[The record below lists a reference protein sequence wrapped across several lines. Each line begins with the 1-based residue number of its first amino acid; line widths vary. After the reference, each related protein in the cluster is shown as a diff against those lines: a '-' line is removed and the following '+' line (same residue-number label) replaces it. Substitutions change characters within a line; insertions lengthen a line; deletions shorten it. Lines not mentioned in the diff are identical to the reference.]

1 MSITNSATELKVATV
16 KFEQRFEQTIEGI
29 TRMSGFV
36 RARHFIPLIDVLD
49 LDANPR
55 SSKVGRVTA
64 AIMDSIANTPDEFPF
79 KSKGILL
86 GATEYER
93 LDRGRIRATFRDA
106 HVEGILDGGHNTLA
120 IGLHILKLAGVPDVQ
135 LRKAKNWFTFRE
147 LWDAETERLKS
158 LRGQASSFDHRDD
171 DLDFLIPLEL
181 IVPADPDDQVQ
192 IDRFQSSILEICE
205 ARNNNAE
212 LVVGAKSNKAGFY
225 EDLRSYLPENIA
237 ARIEWKPNEPGAFVK
252 VQDLIALTWLPLGML
267 NPMPVDEGER
277 PVIPP
282 IPQNLYRNKGECMQK
297 FHDLMSM
304 DAVTHDRAGIADLYN
319 PSVRSALKIAA
330 QIPGLYDL
338 IYDRFPNAYNAN
350 EGRYGRITAVSKM
363 NAAGRSKTARFSGS
377 EVAANS
383 PDGYMYPLMWGLTA
397 LMRLDEDGRVEWAVD
412 PTTFVET
419 HLAEI
424 AQKFKLIMQ
433 VLDYDPVK
441 IGKAPAAYEVVRDA
455 YAALLAE
462 DVRRG

>member
-1 MSITNSATELKVATV
+1 MSTITESAAKVATV
-16 KFEQRFEQTIEGI
+16 KFEQRFEQRIEGI
-29 TRMSGFV
+29 TRISGFV
-36 RARHFIPLIDVLD
+36 RARHFMPLIDVLD

-55 SSKVGRVTA
+55 SSKVGRVTT
-64 AIMDSIANTPDEFPF
+64 AIMESIANTPDEFPF
-79 KSKGILL
+79 KSKGVLL

-120 IGLHILKLAGVPDVQ
+120 IGLHILKLAGVPEVQ

-147 LWDAETERLKS
+147 LWDTETDRLKE
-158 LRGQASSFDHRDD
+158 LRGRASSFDEHDES
-171 DLDFLIPLEL
+171 LNFLIPLEL

-192 IDRFQSSILEICE
+192 IDQFQSSILEICE

-225 EDLRSYLPENIA
+225 EDLRNYLPENIA
-237 ARIEWKPNEPGAFVK
+237 ARIEWKPNEPGASVK
-252 VQDLIALTWLPLGML
+252 VQDLIALTWLPLSML

-277 PVIPP
+277 PVVPP

-319 PSVRSALKIAA
+319 PTVRSALKIAA
-330 QIPGLYDL
+330 QIPDLYDL
-338 IYDRFPNAYNAN
+338 IYNLFPNAYNAN

-363 NAAGRSKTARFSGS
+363 NASGRAKTARFTGEDVST
-377 EVAANS
+377 NS

-397 LMRLDEDGRVEWAVD
+397 LMRRDEDGRVEWVVD
-412 PTTFVET
+412 PSDFVKS

-455 YAALLAE
+455 YTALLTE
-462 DVRRG
+462 DLRKN